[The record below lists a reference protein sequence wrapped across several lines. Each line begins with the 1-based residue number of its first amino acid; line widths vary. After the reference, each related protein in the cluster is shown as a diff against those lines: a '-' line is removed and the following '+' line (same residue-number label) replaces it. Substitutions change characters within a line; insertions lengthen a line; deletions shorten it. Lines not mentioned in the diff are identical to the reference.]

1 MQHLRHLLF
10 TPYRGSNRVSR
21 FLRKK
26 IEAVRV
32 PQIVGINLAGLAF
45 FSAIIAPQVG
55 DVTSALE
62 VENSY
67 NETVVEVVP
76 TDAKFQWPVSRF
88 TITTRFSTTHPAIDL
103 IDPIGTPIY
112 PIADGWVSWTNSL
125 SWGYGKHLLVE
136 HTGGIKSL
144 YAHLLKFDIVP
155 GQSVNK
161 QTKLGEVGATGWA
174 TGSHVHLE
182 IYQNGIPINPLEVL
196 PAIK

>member
-1 MQHLRHLLF
+1 MQHLQHLLF

-62 VENSY
+62 VENSTI
-67 NETVVEVVP
+67 ETVVEVIP
-76 TDAKFQWPVSRF
+76 TDAKFQWPMPRF
-88 TITTRFSTTHPAIDL
+88 GLTTRFSRAHPGVDL
-103 IDPIGTPIY
+103 LDPVGTPIY
-112 PIADGWVSWTNSL
+112 PIADGWVAWTNSL
-125 SWGYGKHLLVE
+125 PWGYGKHLLVE
-136 HTGGIKSL
+136 HAGGFKSL
-144 YAHLLKFDIVP
+144 YAHLSKFDTLP
-155 GQSVNK
+155 GQSVSK

-182 IYQNGIPINPLEVL
+182 IYQDGVPINPLEVL
-196 PAIK
+196 PAII